1 MRSGWSSTQSSQR
14 ILRVAGTLFL
24 AMLVFY
30 IVVYRYQPFSD
41 FWNNILANVVPQ
53 LASLIAAVL
62 ASLVR
67 NHYDRHDPPRRVWSW
82 FALALWM
89 WFGAEVAWGYLNIV
103 AGEVSLGL
111 PDVLWVTSYLF
122 LGLALIQQ
130 FRILAEPGSRVMG
143 MWITIAAAALAGL
156 TAGIYRII
164 TAAAAAPP
172 TMDVIVNSFYPAAD
186 LILAVIALWLARNF
200 MGGAFS
206 RPWIGLLVFSFA
218 DLLYAWL
225 EASGMYAWSLEQGN
239 LLTTLAD
246 ASYLASYLVLGWGI
260 LYMWLFLKYG
270 LLRHEDAR

>member
-1 MRSGWSSTQSSQR
+1 MRLGWSSKQSSQR
-14 ILRVAGTLFL
+14 ILRVAGILFL
-24 AMLVFY
+24 AMLLFY
-30 IVVYRYQPFSD
+30 IVVYWYQPFSD
-41 FWNNILANVVPQ
+41 FWNNFFANVVPQ
-53 LASLIAAVL
+53 VASLIAAVFATL
-62 ASLVR
+62 IWNL
-67 NHYDRHDPPRRVWSW
+67 YDRQDPPRRVWGW

-111 PDVLWVTSYLF
+111 PDVLWITSYLF

-130 FRILAEPGSRVMG
+130 FRILSEPGSRVLWTG
-143 MWITIAAAALAGL
+143 IAIAAAALVGL
-156 TAGIYRII
+156 TAGIHRMI
-164 TAAAAAPP
+164 TAAAETPP
-172 TMDVIVNSFYPAAD
+172 TPDVIVNSFYPAAD
-186 LILAVIALWLARNF
+186 LIMAVIALWLARNF

-246 ASYLASYLVLGWGI
+246 VAYLGSYLVLGWGV

-270 LLRHEDAR
+270 LLRHTDAR

>member
-1 MRSGWSSTQSSQR
+1 
-14 ILRVAGTLFL
+14 V
-24 AMLVFY
+24 
-30 IVVYRYQPFSD
+30 
-41 FWNNILANVVPQ
+41 
-53 LASLIAAVL
+53 ASLLAAVFATL
-62 ASLVR
+62 IW
-67 NHYDRHDPPRRVWSW
+67 NHYDRQDPPRHVWGW

-89 WFGAEVAWGYLNIV
+89 WFGAELAWGYLNIM

-111 PDVLWVTSYLF
+111 PDVLWTTSYLF

-130 FRILAEPGSRVMG
+130 FRILAEPGSRVLG
-143 MWITIAAAALAGL
+143 IWIAIAAAALAGL

-164 TAAAAAPP
+164 AAAAATPP
-172 TMDVIVNSFYPAAD
+172 TLDMIVNSFYPAAD

-246 ASYLASYLVLGWGI
+246 AAYLASYLVLGWGI

-270 LLRHEDAR
+270 LLRHADAR

>member
-1 MRSGWSSTQSSQR
+1 MRSGRSSTQSSQR
-14 ILRVAGTLFL
+14 ILRVTGTLFL

-53 LASLIAAVL
+53 LASLIAAVF

-89 WFGAEVAWGYLNIV
+89 WFGAEVAWGYLNIM
-103 AGEVSLGL
+103 AGEVSAGL
-111 PDVLWVTSYLF
+111 PDVLWITSYLF

-130 FRILAEPGSRVMG
+130 FRILAEPGSRVLG
-143 MWITIAAAALAGL
+143 TWIAIAAAALAGL
-156 TAGIYRII
+156 TAGIYRMIA
-164 TAAAAAPP
+164 AAAAAPP
-172 TMDVIVNSFYPAAD
+172 TLDVIVNSIYTAAD

-200 MGGAFS
+200 RGGAFS

-218 DLLYAWL
+218 DLLYAWI

-239 LLTTLAD
+239 LLTTFAD
-246 ASYLASYLVLGWGI
+246 AAYLASYLILGWGV

-270 LLRHEDAR
+270 LRRHVDAR

>member
-1 MRSGWSSTQSSQR
+1 MMSCWSSTQSFQR
-14 ILRVAGTLFL
+14 ILRVAATLFL

-41 FWNNILANVVPQ
+41 FWNNVLANVVPQ
-53 LASLIAAVL
+53 LASLIAAVF

-89 WFGAEVAWGYLNIV
+89 WFGAEVAWGYLNIMV
-103 AGEVSLGL
+103 GEVSPGL
-111 PDVLWVTSYLF
+111 PDVLWITSYLF
-122 LGLALIQQ
+122 QGLALIQQ
-130 FRILAEPGSRVMG
+130 SRILAEPGSRVLG
-143 MWITIAAAALAGL
+143 TWIAIAAAALAGL
-156 TAGIYRII
+156 TVGIYRII
-164 TAAAAAPP
+164 AATAATPA
-172 TMDVIVNSFYPAAD
+172 TLDVIVNSFYPAAD

-200 MGGAFS
+200 RGGAFS

-218 DLLYAWL
+218 NLLYAWL

-239 LLTTLAD
+239 PLTTLAD
-246 ASYLASYLVLGWGI
+246 AFYLASYLVLGWGI